1 LYSSTILS
9 SSIEQQQVTMQKIS
23 QMFFL
28 IVLLLLV
35 ATIYMTEAAAI
46 AGDDSRGFHN
56 LLRAKRLFSKQEV
69 MMQSDSSCL
78 TACSCEHNCI
88 LVELS
93 RIRQVCYV
101 NILFR

>member
-1 LYSSTILS
+1 
-9 SSIEQQQVTMQKIS
+9 MQKIR

-56 LLRAKRLFSKQEV
+56 LLRAKRLFGKVQEV
-69 MMQSDSSCL
+69 MQSDSSCL
-78 TACSCEHNCI
+78 TACRKKYAVWYSLNLVSCEHNCI

-93 RIRQVCYV
+93 RIKQVCYV

>member
-1 LYSSTILS
+1 
-9 SSIEQQQVTMQKIS
+9 MQKIS

-56 LLRAKRLFSKQEV
+56 LLRAKRLFGKVQEV
-69 MMQSDSSCL
+69 MQSDSSCL
-78 TACSCEHNCI
+78 TACRKKYVVYTSYHELAKLVPCEHNCI
-88 LVELS
+88 LVQLS